1 MVERLMI
8 LKTSPTGGNDR
19 QLLKNDSINTDDDDS
34 VLSNDQQTN
43 LSESQT
49 SLATTGKDQLNLTT
63 GHLQQSPSFEF
74 SNDQDENPSETKI
87 KKRKQRRMNDQVN
100 KIDCE
105 IKDVFSLLF

>member
-1 MVERLMI
+1 MI

-63 GHLQQSPSFEF
+63 GHLQQTPSFEF
-74 SNDQDENPSETKI
+74 SNDHDENPSETKI

-100 KIDCE
+100 QID
-105 IKDVFSLLF
+105 